1 MKLMPIGLIAAGA
14 AVAVSAGV
22 AVPALTS
29 AQSTGAARKITVNLK
44 VQSVV
49 MDDVAPKSKRG
60 PAGGVSLGDRL
71 ITRQSMFDPASRK
84 RVGTLYTDCTGVGPT
99 KRFPA
104 VTLLCRVSYTFAN
117 GQIVAAGSFK
127 LDDADAEVPI
137 VGGTGAYAGASGS
150 FKSAQPATG
159 FDSTDVIT
167 ITG

>member
-1 MKLMPIGLIAAGA
+1 MKLTPTRLIAAGA
-14 AVAVSAGV
+14 AVALSAGV

-29 AQSTGAARKITVNLK
+29 AQSSGARTVTVNLK
-44 VQSVV
+44 VQSVA

-71 ITRQSMFDPASRK
+71 ITRQSMFDPASKR

-99 KRFPA
+99 KPFPA
-104 VTLLCRVSYTFAN
+104 VTLLCRLSYNFSD

-127 LDDADAEVPI
+127 LDDAKAGVPI

-150 FKSAQPATG
+150 FKSAQPAKG